1 MSFYINIV
9 LLESFKKG
17 DDKVKLDVL
26 GFIIQILNA
35 MTGEVAKN
43 WLRVDG
49 YFKLL
54 FLLVTHSVKI
64 PQIWRLFMERNLIS
78 TLIDFVMQKQ
88 SPVRIN
94 PKNYSLGTKS
104 HPMDFTFGICIIKF
118 LVGYSYGLTGRN
130 YQVPSVPEELLYH
143 LNNNDVICLSHIEFY
158 SKMLK
163 ERQNLRELGQLI
175 QRLCILNLDFSRAII
190 EVVL

>member
-1 MSFYINIV
+1 MANSGSATPEILYSYILQDKQKTFKLLLNNDKNLREFMAHYMNIV

-17 DDKVKLDVL
+17 DDKVQLDVL
-26 GFIIQILNA
+26 GFIIEILNA

-54 FLLVTHSVKI
+54 YLLVTHSVSI

-78 TLIDFVMQKQ
+78 TLIDFVMEKQ

-104 HPMDFTFGICIIKF
+104 HPMDFTYGICIIKF
-118 LVGYSYGLTGRN
+118 LVGFSYGLTGRN
-130 YQVPSVPEELLYH
+130 
-143 LNNNDVICLSHIEFY
+143 F
-158 SKMLK
+158 
-163 ERQNLRELGQLI
+163 
-175 QRLCILNLDFSRAII
+175 
-190 EVVL
+190 